1 MRGGPG
7 FGRGFQE
14 ATMTRNNAP
23 QAPTNSYATDGKC
36 HNAEPGTYGHE
47 CGKLRENGLVDSA
60 WINDDLVHCKR

>member
-23 QAPTNSYATDGKC
+23 QGVSSFS
-36 HNAEPGTYGHE
+36 
-47 CGKLRENGLVDSA
+47 VQ
-60 WINDDLVHCKR
+60 

>member
-23 QAPTNSYATDGKC
+23 QGWEEQKPY
-36 HNAEPGTYGHE
+36 
-47 CGKLRENGLVDSA
+47 LRQIGRAHV
-60 WINDDLVHCKR
+60 